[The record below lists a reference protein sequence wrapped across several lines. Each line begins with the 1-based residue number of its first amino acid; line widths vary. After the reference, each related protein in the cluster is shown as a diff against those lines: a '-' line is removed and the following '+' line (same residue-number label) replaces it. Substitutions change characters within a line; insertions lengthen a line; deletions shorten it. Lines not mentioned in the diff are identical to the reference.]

1 MRYFFFRLLPYTI
14 DFDTDNDSTLLSLTA
29 PPNEDSKKL
38 ASSQAFSVS
47 SKGLLASEAVSVHES
62 DPGPSPANGS
72 NKKSSPIPDLKSLAA
87 VPGTNEK
94 KKNTS
99 VKQLFFSKP
108 TGAEQASVHDA
119 KHVGGEDESSTGSN
133 LPPIFE
139 QPIYHQVKAKAN
151 PKAPKNHGSSTKPAP
166 TKNIVGPRKEKV
178 PLAPPSV
185 KIERRKTMRS
195 RHNTLNS
202 PVIRGHSRPL
212 SSSTIIEDSKWTV
225 ELQSGGNGGLRNAV
239 NRAKETQPDLSVEWF
254 GNLGLATDF
263 ISDSTKAEITQ
274 TLEGDQYKC
283 HPVFVND
290 ETFDGHYTHYCKQI
304 LWPTFHYEVP
314 DNPKSKAYEDHS
326 WEHYRA
332 LNQAVADE
340 VVKNHVEGST
350 IWVND
355 YHLLLVPKM
364 IRDKLPHAK
373 IALFLHVPFPSSEV
387 FRCLATRKQLLE
399 GMLGANCIGFQ
410 IEEYV
415 RHFLQT
421 CNRILAAD
429 TEVDGVWQ
437 NDRFI
442 LTTSMSIGIDPES
455 LDVHLADPK
464 VAEWRELLRQSWP
477 KDQVKLIV
485 SRDKLDKIKGVKQ
498 KLLAYEEFL
507 KQHPEYISKV
517 VLVQAC
523 LSDVGDPEL
532 EHECT
537 HIVDRINSMK
547 KDLAA
552 CMPVVFHQQ
561 DLSFQQ
567 YLALLSEA
575 DAFAVT
581 SLREG
586 MNLTCHEFI
595 YCNDPSIMGPLILSE
610 FTGSA
615 SIIGEKCIL
624 VNPWDKRQVADAF
637 YEALTMSQED
647 RQDRWT
653 VLHNYVRQHTC
664 LEWMNG
670 FLQEA
675 EESWQSEQD
684 RNANKGRSL
693 DVGSFLGS
701 YRWIP
706 RAHQGASKRMFFLDL
721 DSAEMLTV
729 SKSSIASASSSPT
742 QKSGLLSSQHNSSTN
757 LSHLNRVSSYRTLDT
772 ILGSSAKLERG
783 AATARSDRGPGA
795 STAASS
801 SISPTTAEVIKTA
814 NISGSANVSPQRK
827 ILVLSELTSD
837 PRNLVYVTSRDS
849 RQILDRMYGRV
860 PHIGLIAESGAFLKL
875 AGTDA
880 WLSFADQQ
888 KTAEWQGMVVEVL
901 ESVSERVPGVS
912 ITKTDTSVSFYV
924 NQLLEQDQERAS
936 SVIGECISHI
946 NDAFSRQHIRARF
959 KDNSKVVITDLQLC
973 RVAAAKRAFEAAI
986 NQGVDVEFLCIAT
999 RSDEDVDD
1007 ADRLNEWADGLAED
1021 HIVKEVFTI
1030 SLGNRPSN
1038 AKWSLGGVNSVLN
1051 VIKTATK

>member
-1 MRYFFFRLLPYTI
+1 MT
-14 DFDTDNDSTLLSLTA
+14 
-29 PPNEDSKKL
+29 
-38 ASSQAFSVS
+38 
-47 SKGLLASEAVSVHES
+47 SKGLLASEAVSVKES
-62 DPGPSPANGS
+62 DQDSTANGS
-72 NKKSSPIPDLKSLAA
+72 GENSSPIPDLKSLAIA
-87 VPGTNEK
+87 PGTKEK

-99 VKQLFFSKP
+99 AKELFFSKP
-108 TGAEQASVHDA
+108 TVEQSSGHHV
-119 KHVGGEDESSTGSN
+119 KHVSGEDESSTGSN

-139 QPIYHQVKAKAN
+139 QPIYHQFKASANPKAKAN
-151 PKAPKNHGSSTKPAP
+151 SVVSPKPAP
-166 TKNIVGPRKEKV
+166 TKNIVGPRKEKM

-185 KIERRKTMRS
+185 KIERRKTVRS
-195 RHNTLNS
+195 RHNTLSS

-212 SSSTIIEDSKWTV
+212 SSSTIIEDCKWTV
-225 ELQSGGNGGLRNAV
+225 ALQSGGNGGLRNAV
-239 NRAKETQPDLSVEWF
+239 NRAEETQPDLTVEWF
-254 GNLGLATDF
+254 GNLGLATDS
-263 ISDSTKAEITQ
+263 ISEATKAEITK
-274 TLEGDQYKC
+274 TLEDEQYKC

-290 ETFDGHYTHYCKQI
+290 ETFDGHYSHYCKQI

-364 IRDKLPHAK
+364 IREKLPHAK

-517 VLVQAC
+517 VLVQVC

-537 HIVDRINSMK
+537 HIVDRINAMK

-552 CMPVVFHQQ
+552 YMPVVFYQQ
-561 DLSFQQ
+561 DISFEQ

-595 YCNDPSIMGPLILSE
+595 YCNDTSIMGPLILSE

-624 VNPWDKRQVADAF
+624 VNPWDKLQMADAF

-647 RQDRWT
+647 RQERWT
-653 VLHNYVRQHTC
+653 VLNNYTRQHTC
-664 LEWMNG
+664 LEWING

-675 EESWQSEQD
+675 EQSWQSEQD
-684 RNANKGRSL
+684 RHASKGRSL
-693 DVGSFLGS
+693 DVGNFVSS
-701 YRWIP
+701 YKSVPTI
-706 RAHQGASKRMFFLDL
+706 HDGTSKRLFFLDI
-721 DSAEMLTV
+721 DSAEMLTT

-742 QKSGLLSSQHNSSTN
+742 QKSGLLSSQPNSSTN
-757 LSHLNRVSSYRTLDT
+757 LSKLNRAASYRTLDT

-783 AATARSDRGPGA
+783 VATARNDRGGLGA
-795 STAASS
+795 NTAASFS
-801 SISPTTAEVIKTA
+801 VSPTTAEKIKTA
-814 NISGSANVSPQRK
+814 NMSGSANVSPQRK

-849 RQILDRMYGRV
+849 RQVLDRMYGRV

-875 AGTDA
+875 AGTDT
-880 WLSFADQQ
+880 WLNFADEQ
-888 KTAEWQGMVVEVL
+888 KTAEWQKMVVEVL

-912 ITKTDTSVSFYV
+912 ITKTETSVNFYV
-924 NQLLEQDQERAS
+924 SQLLEQDQERAS

-973 RVAAAKRAFEAAI
+973 RVTAAKRAFAASI

-999 RSDEDVDD
+999 KSDEDVDD
-1007 ADRLNEWADGLAED
+1007 ADRLNEWADGLVED
-1021 HIVKEVFTI
+1021 HTVKEVFTI